1 MLTGLRRASFNLEDG
16 ARFIYIT
23 AVDDKLEA
31 NPLPQM
37 DAQNIFGLASYD
49 GLGGLPPIM
58 VSRIAAR
65 FLLRQV
71 VRSSP

>member
-1 MLTGLRRASFNLEDG
+1 MLTGLRCASFNLEDG
-16 ARFIYIT
+16 VRFIYIT
-23 AVDDKLEA
+23 AVDENLEA

-37 DAQNIFGLASYD
+37 DAQNTFGSAIYD
-49 GLGGLPPIM
+49 GLGGLPAM
-58 VSRIAAR
+58 VVSRIAAR